1 MITTPFSFQKV
12 NKKNRNE
19 KDVPVLITG
28 GAGFIGANL
37 AHQLMLQGETVI
49 VYDNLSRPG
58 SEKNLRWLA
67 DEHSERL
74 KICINDVRN
83 YNTVKEVVAN
93 VKLIFHF
100 ASQVAVT
107 TSIENPVHD
116 FDVNVKGTLNIL
128 EAVRTSS
135 VRPPVIMTSTN
146 KVYGGLSDV
155 PLKVINNRYVIAT
168 NGCNER
174 GFDEKRPLDFQSP
187 YGCSKGA
194 AEQYVLDY
202 ARTYNLNTVV
212 FRMSCIYGPHQFGNE
227 DQGWVVHFL
236 KKAIYDE
243 DICIY
248 GNGCQ
253 VRDVLHVNDLVDAF
267 ITAWNRIET
276 VRSNVFNIGGGPE
289 NSISIL
295 ELIDYINELYGKKM
309 IVQYAPW
316 RTGDQKYYV
325 SDVSKYKKETGWYPK
340 VNVKNGL
347 EDVYKWVYQDRKKAE
362 HIVV

>member
-1 MITTPFSFQKV
+1 MITNTYRFNNV
-12 NKKNRNE
+12 NE
-19 KDVPVLITG
+19 KNGKKRDVPVLITG

-74 KICINDVRN
+74 KICINDIRN
-83 YNTVKEVVAN
+83 YNTIKEVIGN
-93 VKLIFHF
+93 VKIVFHF

-107 TSIENPVHD
+107 TSIENPLYD

-135 VRPPVIMTSTN
+135 VHPPVIMTSTN
-146 KVYGGLSDV
+146 KVYGGLRDI
-155 PLKVINNRYVIAT
+155 PLKIKNNRYVIAS
-168 NGCNER
+168 NGY
-174 GFDEKRPLDFQSP
+174 DEMGIDEMRPLDFQSP

-194 AEQYVLDY
+194 ADQYVLDY
-202 ARTYNLNTVV
+202 AKTYGLDTVV

-248 GNGCQ
+248 GDGCQ
-253 VRDVLHVNDLVDAF
+253 VRDVLHVNDLIDAF
-267 ITAWNRIET
+267 ITGWNEIDTIR
-276 VRSNVFNIGGGPE
+276 RNVFNIGGGPE
-289 NSISIL
+289 NSVSIL

-325 SDVSKYKKETGWYPK
+325 SDVSKYNRQTGWYPK
-340 VNVKNGL
+340 VNVRNGL
-347 EDVYKWVYQDRKKAE
+347 DDVYNWVYQARNKDE
-362 HIVV
+362 HIIV